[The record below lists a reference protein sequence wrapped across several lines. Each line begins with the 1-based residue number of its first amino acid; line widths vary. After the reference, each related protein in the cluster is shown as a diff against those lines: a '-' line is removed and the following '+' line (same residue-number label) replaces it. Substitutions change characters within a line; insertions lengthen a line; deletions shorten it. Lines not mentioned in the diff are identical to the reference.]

1 MKPSAA
7 ANRYTQVSLETASKQ
22 KRITLL
28 HDRVAELITA
38 ARYSENSRDMLLN
51 KARNIVSRLRSS
63 LRVTD
68 ETSKGLAYLYD
79 YCYVL
84 FERGTSSDLDR
95 ANAVFPQLRDMF
107 ESLLKTS

>member
-1 MKPSAA
+1 MKASTA
-7 ANRYTQVSLETASKQ
+7 ANHYTRVSLETSSKQ
-22 KRITLL
+22 KRIFLL

-38 ARYSENSRDMLLN
+38 ARYSEDSRDVLLG
-51 KARNIVSRLRSS
+51 KAKNIVARLRAS

-84 FERGTSSDLDR
+84 FERGSSSDLDR

-107 ESLLKTS
+107 NALLKSA